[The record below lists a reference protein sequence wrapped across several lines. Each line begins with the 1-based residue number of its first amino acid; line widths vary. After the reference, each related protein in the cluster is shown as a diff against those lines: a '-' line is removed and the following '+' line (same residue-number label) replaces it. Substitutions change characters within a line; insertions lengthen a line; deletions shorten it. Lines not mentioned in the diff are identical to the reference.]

1 MADPI
6 ILPPLPEPD
15 ISVPFLSEVRKVPQ
29 GDYYRA
35 DKVLPLLKQ
44 WPVLYEAAKAGH
56 EQAFAEA
63 QNAADEIERLRAEVA
78 GLRAELL
85 KSLADNAALR
95 DERDNMAGAIAQLL
109 RDNRDVHEKVVRPLR
124 ERVRVLEDALTRL
137 RQWGDMGA
145 GYSAIVLVE
154 VRDWIDAGMTGDLPE
169 MPEWAVDRKAA
180 VAARKGEAC

>member
-1 MADPI
+1 LQPRLLDGRNLEV
-6 ILPPLPEPD
+6 ILSNVPLPEPD

-63 QNAADEIERLRAEVA
+63 QNAAAVSAAKDAEIA

-85 KSLADNAALR
+85 KSLADNA
-95 DERDNMAGAIAQLL
+95 
-109 RDNRDVHEKVVRPLR
+109 PLR
-124 ERVRVLEDALTRL
+124 ERVRVLEDALRAMLTH
-137 RQWGDMGA
+137 MGMD
-145 GYSAIVLVE
+145 E
-154 VRDWIDAGMTGDLPE
+154 D
-169 MPEWAVDRKAA
+169 EWNKPTFDQARAA
-180 VAARKGEAC
+180 LEQKP

>member
-1 MADPI
+1 MQPRLLDGRNLEV
-6 ILPPLPEPD
+6 ILSNVPLPEPD

-63 QNAADEIERLRAEVA
+63 QNAAAVSAAKDAEIA

-95 DERDNMAGAIAQLL
+95 
-109 RDNRDVHEKVVRPLR
+109 
-124 ERVRVLEDALTRL
+124 ERVKLLEAALRHVDDCLSINDYGDYVLLSRFDSDIVSAALE
-137 RQWGDMGA
+137 QK
-145 GYSAIVLVE
+145 
-154 VRDWIDAGMTGDLPE
+154 P
-169 MPEWAVDRKAA
+169 
-180 VAARKGEAC
+180 